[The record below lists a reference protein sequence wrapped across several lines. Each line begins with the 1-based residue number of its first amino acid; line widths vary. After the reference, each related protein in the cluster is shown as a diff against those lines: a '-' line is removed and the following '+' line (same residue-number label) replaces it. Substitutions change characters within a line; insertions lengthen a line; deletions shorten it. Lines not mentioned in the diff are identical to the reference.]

1 MIGQIGGTL
10 FTFIVALC
18 KKDEKN
24 HPLLSRMC
32 LQTFT
37 SKVSS
42 FMSKYYIH
50 LITISPPFFCLPLS
64 LVFLNNFFFTLSFS
78 LVLFLHFNFFFYIF
92 SLSRLLPFLFGF
104 DFVLPQQPHGIFRH
118 FYIQTKLGFIIQE
131 DKLPTPP
138 PLSLCPLTFLSLSLY
153 TSSEENQFRD
163 IRRCNLLNIFKKFR
177 KYQPCFKC
185 RNS

>member
-78 LVLFLHFNFFFYIF
+78 LVLFLHFNFFFIYFLSLVF
-92 SLSRLLPFLFGF
+92 SHFCWALISFCPNNPTGF
-104 DFVLPQQPHGIFRH
+104 FAISIFRRNLASSSRKINYH
-118 FYIQTKLGFIIQE
+118 
-131 DKLPTPP
+131 PP
-138 PLSLCPLTFLSLSLY
+138 PSLSLCPLTFLSLSLSLSLY
-153 TSSEENQFRD
+153 THPQKKTNSETLED
-163 IRRCNLLNIFKKFR
+163 AT
-177 KYQPCFKC
+177 Y
-185 RNS
+185 

>member
-50 LITISPPFFCLPLS
+50 LITISPLFSVSRYHLFFLTT
-64 LVFLNNFFFTLSFS
+64 FFFTLSFS
-78 LVLFLHFNFFFYIF
+78 LVLFLHFNFFLYIF
-92 SLSRLLPFLFGF
+92 SLS
-104 DFVLPQQPHGIFRH
+104 
-118 FYIQTKLGFIIQE
+118 
-131 DKLPTPP
+131 
-138 PLSLCPLTFLSLSLY
+138 
-153 TSSEENQFRD
+153 SSP
-163 IRRCNLLNIFKKFR
+163 ISVWL
-177 KYQPCFKC
+177 
-185 RNS
+185 

>member
-50 LITISPPFFCLPLS
+50 LITISPLFSVSRYHLFFLTTFFFLLS
-64 LVFLNNFFFTLSFS
+64 LS
-78 LVLFLHFNFFFYIF
+78 LLYYSYILIFFYIF

-138 PLSLCPLTFLSLSLY
+138 PLSLSLCPLTFLSLSFSLS
-153 TSSEENQFRD
+153 THPQKKINSETLED
-163 IRRCNLLNIFKKFR
+163 AT
-177 KYQPCFKC
+177 Y
-185 RNS
+185 

>member
-50 LITISPPFFCLPLS
+50 LITISPLFSVSRYHLFFLTTFFFLLS
-64 LVFLNNFFFTLSFS
+64 LS
-78 LVLFLHFNFFFYIF
+78 LLYYSYILIFFYIF

-138 PLSLCPLTFLSLSLY
+138 VSLSLPPHLSLSLFLSLY

-163 IRRCNLLNIFKKFR
+163 IRRCNLLNIFKKIQKISAMF
-177 KYQPCFKC
+177 
-185 RNS
+185 